1 MIDTRLQRTVT
12 LSPLPSS
19 KDKIDRRN
27 LKIKA
32 RGPFTIYHPVC
43 NAAVDLLPFG
53 QIKEDDTMSFN
64 DRAVNLHAY
73 LGFEEVLYL
82 LWE

>member
-1 MIDTRLQRTVT
+1 M
-12 LSPLPSS
+12 
-19 KDKIDRRN
+19 
-27 LKIKA
+27 
-32 RGPFTIYHPVC
+32 C

-73 LGFEEVLYL
+73 LGFEEVHYL
-82 LWE
+82 LWK